1 MPFLE
6 ITKYI
11 LDSLSL
17 HTQNNPPQ
25 LFSQMLAIGRHT
37 SRRKLAREQT
47 DIPLAYLAKPYTRA
61 ASGAQPGDLDFSKI
75 LVLHKVTRYEFEK
88 RRNPALSEQQLKSL
102 VY

>member
-1 MPFLE
+1 
-6 ITKYI
+6 
-11 LDSLSL
+11 
-17 HTQNNPPQ
+17 
-25 LFSQMLAIGRHT
+25 MLAIGRHT
-37 SRRKLAREQT
+37 SRRKLAREVCKHPLKQT